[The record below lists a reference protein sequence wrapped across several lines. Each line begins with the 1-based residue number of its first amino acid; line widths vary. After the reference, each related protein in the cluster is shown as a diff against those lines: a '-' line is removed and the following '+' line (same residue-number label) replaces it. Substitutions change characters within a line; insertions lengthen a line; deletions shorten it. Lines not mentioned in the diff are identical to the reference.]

1 MLTTLIYFLKGNYIF
16 RFFKQELLNV
26 RTREQRNNVLRQIL
40 SVETEITSVMRQQ
53 TAQYQEWNRNMSIA
67 IEKLQ
72 SLQNKRQ

>member
-40 SVETEITSVMRQQ
+40 SVETEISSVMRQQ
-53 TAQYQEWNRNMSIA
+53 TDQYREWNRNMSIA

>member
-40 SVETEITSVMRQQ
+40 SVETEISSVMRQQ
-53 TAQYQEWNRNMSIA
+53 TDQYREWNRNMSIA
-67 IEKLQ
+67 IERLQ

>member
-1 MLTTLIYFLKGNYIF
+1 MLTTLIYFLKRNYIF

-40 SVETEITSVMRQQ
+40 SVETEISSVMRQQ
-53 TAQYQEWNRNMSIA
+53 TDQYREWNRNMSIA

>member
-40 SVETEITSVMRQQ
+40 SVETEISSVMRQQ
-53 TAQYQEWNRNMSIA
+53 TDQYREWNRNMSIA

-72 SLQNKRQ
+72 SLQNKR